1 MQKNEKAEKI
11 IKKIEIIIATICTMF
26 CIYGATTKVYSAEN
40 DITSTFKDE
49 NLKSAILDL
58 AKEVTGD
65 TGKTTITTDDI
76 EKIVEQPGG
85 TSLRLANKGITDL
98 SGIEA
103 FADKDITWIF
113 LDWNEISNLEPLQ
126 NFSKLTKISFSGN
139 QVEDLTP
146 LANIETLENITAI
159 NNKIT
164 TLEPLRKLENIKY
177 LTLDGNN
184 ITNLNPI
191 INWTNLTDISI
202 QNNQI
207 TEIPNMSKLKNLK
220 SVNLSNNKIET
231 LENLAQLP
239 NVEKFQIDNNKLQNL
254 QGIEQ
259 LSNLT
264 ILSCSNNQITDI
276 SALSNL
282 EKIENLNLNK
292 NQIQSIEQLQNN
304 SNLKYLYLDNNYI
317 FDFESLKNQANLQKY
332 TMYNQNVEVEIK
344 DKIIQDKVLI
354 PLPDLYANLYDNSK
368 FVYNKNAKTEVKGTN
383 KYKIDDNQKYI
394 EVNTQDLKNNGI
406 VVTVTDSENTLLN
419 YQITADTTAP
429 TINGVIDGSSY
440 SNEVMPTCNDD
451 DVDETILMK
460 NNQKISYTLGE
471 KISEAGNYTLIVRDR
486 SGNETRIRFEIQE
499 KVSTEEY
506 KIDGQY
512 IIGIKENTNLEIF
525 KDKLNG
531 NIDYNIYRNNNII
544 NDDSILVTGDELRT
558 IGNKIFKIIVNGDI
572 TKDGKTDIK
581 DLVKLRKY
589 LINAEQFDDLQKKA
603 ADVSLD
609 NQISIKDLV
618 QMRKII
624 ISK

>member
-1 MQKNEKAEKI
+1 MQKNLKSGTI
-11 IKKIEIIIATICTMF
+11 LKKIEIIIATICAMF

-146 LANIETLENITAI
+146 LSKIKTLENITAI
-159 NNKIT
+159 NNKIK
-164 TLEPLRKLENIKY
+164 TLEPLRNLKNIKY

-184 ITNLNPI
+184 LTSLDSIIT
-191 INWTNLTDISI
+191 WTNLIDISV

-207 TEIPNMSKLKNLK
+207 TNIPNMSNLNDLET
-220 SVNLSNNKIET
+220 VNLSNNKIET
-231 LENLAQLP
+231 LKNLAQLQSIQ
-239 NVEKFQIDNNKLQNL
+239 KFQIDNNKLQNL

-282 EKIENLNLNK
+282 EKLENLNLNK

-589 LINAEQFDDLQKKA
+589 LINAEQFDDLQKRA

>member
-451 DVDETILMK
+451 VDETILMK

>member
-11 IKKIEIIIATICTMF
+11 IKKIEIIIVAICTIIF
-26 CIYGATTKVYSAEN
+26 IYGINTKVYSAET
-40 DITSTFKDE
+40 DISSTFKDE

-76 EKIVEQPGG
+76 EKILEQPGG

-146 LANIETLENITAI
+146 LSKIKTLENITAI
-159 NNKIT
+159 NNKIK
-164 TLEPLRKLENIKY
+164 TLEPLRNLKNIKY

-184 ITNLNPI
+184 LTSLDSIIT
-191 INWTNLTDISI
+191 WTNLIDISV

-207 TEIPNMSKLKNLK
+207 TNIPNMSNLNDLET
-220 SVNLSNNKIET
+220 VNLSNNKIET
-231 LENLAQLP
+231 LKNLAQLQSIQ
-239 NVEKFQIDNNKLQNL
+239 KFQIDNNKLQNL

>member
-1 MQKNEKAEKI
+1 
-11 IKKIEIIIATICTMF
+11 
-26 CIYGATTKVYSAEN
+26 
-40 DITSTFKDE
+40 
-49 NLKSAILDL
+49 
-58 AKEVTGD
+58 
-65 TGKTTITTDDI
+65 
-76 EKIVEQPGG
+76 
-85 TSLRLANKGITDL
+85 
-98 SGIEA
+98 
-103 FADKDITWIF
+103 
-113 LDWNEISNLEPLQ
+113 
-126 NFSKLTKISFSGN
+126 
-139 QVEDLTP
+139 
-146 LANIETLENITAI
+146 
-159 NNKIT
+159 
-164 TLEPLRKLENIKY
+164 
-177 LTLDGNN
+177 
-184 ITNLNPI
+184 
-191 INWTNLTDISI
+191 
-202 QNNQI
+202 
-207 TEIPNMSKLKNLK
+207 
-220 SVNLSNNKIET
+220 
-231 LENLAQLP
+231 
-239 NVEKFQIDNNKLQNL
+239 
-254 QGIEQ
+254 
-259 LSNLT
+259 
-264 ILSCSNNQITDI
+264 
-276 SALSNL
+276 
-282 EKIENLNLNK
+282 
-292 NQIQSIEQLQNN
+292 
-304 SNLKYLYLDNNYI
+304 
-317 FDFESLKNQANLQKY
+317 
-332 TMYNQNVEVEIK
+332 MYNQNVEVEIK

-589 LINAEQFDDLQKKA
+589 LINAEQFDDLQKRA

>member
-1 MQKNEKAEKI
+1 MQKNLKAGTI
-11 IKKIEIIIATICTMF
+11 LKKIGIIIAAICTIF
-26 CIYGATTKVYSAEN
+26 CIYGINTKVYSAEI
-40 DITSTFKDE
+40 DISNTFKDE
-49 NLKSAILDL
+49 NLKSAILEL
-58 AKEVTGD
+58 AKTETGEES
-65 TGKTTITTDDI
+65 KTTITTSDI
-76 EKIVEQPGG
+76 EKIVEQPGE

-98 SGIEA
+98 SGIEV

-164 TLEPLRKLENIKY
+164 TLEPLKKLENIKY

-220 SVNLSNNKIET
+220 SANLSNNKIET

-276 SALSNL
+276 SALEQL
-282 EKIENLNLNK
+282 KKLENLNLNK
-292 NQIQSIEQLQNN
+292 NQIQNIEQLQNN
-304 SNLKYLYLDNNYI
+304 TNLKYLYLDNNYI

-332 TMYNQNVEVEIK
+332 TIYNQNVVVEIK
-344 DKIIQDKVLI
+344 DKIIQNKVLI
-354 PLPDLYANLYDNSK
+354 PLPDLYASLYDSSK
-368 FVYNKNAKTEVKGTN
+368 FVYNKDAKTEVTGTN
-383 KYKIDDNQKYI
+383 EYKIDADKKYI

-406 VVTVTDSENTLLN
+406 TVTVSDSENTILN

-429 TINGVIDGSSY
+429 TISGVAEGASY
-440 SNEVMPTCNDD
+440 TDEVTPLCDD
-451 DVDETILMK
+451 DDIDEVILKK
-460 NNQKISYTLGE
+460 NNQEVTYTLGDVI
-471 KISEAGNYTLIVRDR
+471 KEAGNYILIVRDKA
-486 SGNETRIRFEIQE
+486 GNETKVRFEMQE

-512 IIGIKENTNLEIF
+512 IVGITDNTNLEVF
-525 KDKLNG
+525 KNKLNG
-531 NIDYNIYRNNNII
+531 NVDYNIYRNNNLI
-544 NDDSILVTGDELRT
+544 DTETILATGDELRT
-558 IGNKIFKIIVNGDI
+558 VRNKIFKIIINGDI

-589 LINAEQFDDLQKKA
+589 LINAEQFDDLQEKA
-603 ADVSLD
+603 ADVSFD
-609 NQISIKDLV
+609 SQISIKDLV
-618 QMRKII
+618 QMRKNI

>member
-264 ILSCSNNQITDI
+264 ILSCSNNQITDV

-317 FDFESLKNQANLQKY
+317 FNFESLKNQANLQKY

-354 PLPDLYANLYDNSK
+354 PLPDLYTSLYDNSK
-368 FVYNKNAKTEVKGTN
+368 FVYNKDAKTEVKGTN
-383 KYKIDDNQKYI
+383 KYKIDDNKKYI

-589 LINAEQFDDLQKKA
+589 LINAEQFDDLQKRA

>member
-146 LANIETLENITAI
+146 LSKIKTLENITAI
-159 NNKIT
+159 NNKIKI
-164 TLEPLRKLENIKY
+164 LEPLRNLKNIKY

-184 ITNLNPI
+184 LTSLDSIIT
-191 INWTNLTDISI
+191 WTNLIDISV

-207 TEIPNMSKLKNLK
+207 TNIPNMSNLNDLET
-220 SVNLSNNKIET
+220 VNLSNNKIET

-419 YQITADTTAP
+419 YQITANTTAP

-589 LINAEQFDDLQKKA
+589 LINAEQFDDLQKRA

>member
-65 TGKTTITTDDI
+65 TGKTTITTSDI

-98 SGIEA
+98 SGIEV

-207 TEIPNMSKLKNLK
+207 TEIPNMSNLKNLK
-220 SVNLSNNKIET
+220 SVNFSNNKIET

-589 LINAEQFDDLQKKA
+589 LINAEQFDDLQKRA

>member
-146 LANIETLENITAI
+146 LSKIKTLENITAI
-159 NNKIT
+159 NNKIK
-164 TLEPLRKLENIKY
+164 TLEPLRNLKNIKY

-184 ITNLNPI
+184 LTSLDSITT
-191 INWTNLTDISI
+191 WTNLIDISV

-207 TEIPNMSKLKNLK
+207 TNIPNMSNLNDLET
-220 SVNLSNNKIET
+220 VNLSNNKIET
-231 LENLAQLP
+231 LKNLAQLQS
-239 NVEKFQIDNNKLQNL
+239 VQKFQIDNNNLSKLD
-254 QGIEQ
+254 GIEQ
-259 LSNLT
+259 LPNL
-264 ILSCSNNQITDI
+264 IFLSCSNNQITDI

-589 LINAEQFDDLQKKA
+589 LINAEQFDDLQKRA

>member
-26 CIYGATTKVYSAEN
+26 CIYGVTTKVYSAEN

-146 LANIETLENITAI
+146 LSKIKTLENITAI
-159 NNKIT
+159 NNKIK
-164 TLEPLRKLENIKY
+164 TLEPLRNLKNIKY

-184 ITNLNPI
+184 LTSLDSIIT
-191 INWTNLTDISI
+191 WTNLIDISV

-207 TEIPNMSKLKNLK
+207 TNIPNMSNLNDLET
-220 SVNLSNNKIET
+220 VNLSNNKIET

-589 LINAEQFDDLQKKA
+589 LINAEQFDDLQKRA

>member
-1 MQKNEKAEKI
+1 MQKNLKSGTI
-11 IKKIEIIIATICTMF
+11 LKKIEIIIAAICTIL
-26 CIYGATTKVYSAEN
+26 CIYGINTKVYSVEI
-40 DITSTFKDE
+40 DISKTFKDE
-49 NLKSAILDL
+49 NLKSAILEL
-58 AKEVTGD
+58 AKTATGD
-65 TGKTTITTDDI
+65 ESKTTITTSDI

-98 SGIEA
+98 SGIEV

-207 TEIPNMSKLKNLK
+207 TEIPNMKNLKNLK
-220 SVNLSNNKIET
+220 SVNFSNNKIET

-239 NVEKFQIDNNKLQNL
+239 NVEKIQIDNNKLQNL

-317 FDFESLKNQANLQKY
+317 FDFESLKNQSNLQKY

-344 DKIIQDKVLI
+344 DKIIQEKVLI

-383 KYKIDDNQKYI
+383 KYKIDDNKKYI

-406 VVTVTDSENTLLN
+406 VVTVTDIENTLLN

-460 NNQKISYTLGE
+460 NNQKITYTLGE
-471 KISEAGNYTLIVRDR
+471 KINEAGNYTLIVRDR

-525 KDKLNG
+525 KDKLKG

-589 LINAEQFDDLQKKA
+589 LINAEQFDDLQEKA

>member
-1 MQKNEKAEKI
+1 MQKNLKAGAI
-11 IKKIEIIIATICTMF
+11 LKKIEIIIAVICTIF
-26 CIYGATTKVYSAEN
+26 CIYGINTKVYSAET
-40 DITSTFKDE
+40 DISSTFKDE
-49 NLKSAILDL
+49 NLKNAILEL
-58 AKEVTGD
+58 AKEATGD
-65 TGKTTITTDDI
+65 ESKTTITTSDI

-98 SGIEA
+98 SGIEV
-103 FADKDITWIF
+103 FANKDITWIF

-164 TLEPLRKLENIKY
+164 TLEPLKKLESIKY

-220 SVNLSNNKIET
+220 SANLSNNKIET

-276 SALSNL
+276 SALEQL
-282 EKIENLNLNK
+282 KKLENLNLNK
-292 NQIQSIEQLQNN
+292 NQIQNIEQLQNN
-304 SNLKYLYLDNNYI
+304 TNLKYLYLDNNYI

-332 TMYNQNVEVEIK
+332 TIYNQNVVVEIK
-344 DKIIQDKVLI
+344 DKIIQNKVLI
-354 PLPDLYANLYDNSK
+354 PLPDLYASLYDSSK
-368 FVYNKNAKTEVKGTN
+368 FVYNKEAKTEVTGTN
-383 KYKIDDNQKYI
+383 EYKIDADKKYI
-394 EVNTQDLKNNGI
+394 EINTQDLKNNGI
-406 VVTVTDSENTLLN
+406 TVTVSNSENTILN

-429 TINGVIDGSSY
+429 KISGVAEGASY
-440 SNEVMPTCNDD
+440 TEEITPLCDD
-451 DVDETILMK
+451 DDIDEVILMK
-460 NNQKISYTLGE
+460 NNQEVTYTIGDVI
-471 KISEAGNYTLIVRDR
+471 KEAGNYILIVRDKA
-486 SGNETRIRFEIQE
+486 GNETKVRFEMQE
-499 KVSTEEY
+499 RVSTEEY

-512 IIGIKENTNLEIF
+512 IVGITDNTNLEVF
-525 KDKLNG
+525 KNKLNG
-531 NIDYNIYRNNNII
+531 NVDYNIYRNNNLI
-544 NDDSILVTGDELRT
+544 DTESILATGDELRT
-558 IGNKIFKIIVNGDI
+558 VGNKIFKIIINGDI

-589 LINAEQFDDLQKKA
+589 LINAEQFDDLQEKA
-603 ADVSLD
+603 ADVSFD
-609 NQISIKDLV
+609 SQISIKDLV